1 MELLNIKLG
10 EIANKKYKTF
20 KILIISLNL
29 WNYIDNFILFRKY

>member
-20 KILIISLNL
+20 QILITFLNI
-29 WNYIDNFILFRKY
+29 WKYIDNFILFRKY